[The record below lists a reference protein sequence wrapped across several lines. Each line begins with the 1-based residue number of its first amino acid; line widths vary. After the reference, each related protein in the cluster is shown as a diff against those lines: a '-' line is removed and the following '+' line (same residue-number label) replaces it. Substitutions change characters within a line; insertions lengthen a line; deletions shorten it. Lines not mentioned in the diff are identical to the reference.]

1 MNSLKRMMGNF
12 NTPLN
17 YLLLQWWFLSM
28 QKLTIGAMRSIA
40 IARGGIVS
48 LIIMLTEK
56 PNYYGNVQMAINGR
70 QPLTG

>member
-1 MNSLKRMMGNF
+1 MMGNF